1 MIYSTMMIKKISFH
15 ITKEELAQLS
25 LSRDSVILISS
36 QEEIIL
42 DQHLT
47 QEYYKQERL

>member
-1 MIYSTMMIKKISFH
+1 MMTRKTSFH

-25 LSRDSVILISS
+25 LSRDSVILISN

-42 DQHLT
+42 DQHLI
-47 QEYYKQERL
+47 QEYYKQEKH